1 MKPFTT
7 LAALIFLVVG
17 MVHVWRALT
26 GAVTVIALGYT
37 IPIWASWPA
46 SAISLLL
53 ALMLLREARH

>member
-7 LAALIFLVVG
+7 LAALIFLIVG

-37 IPIWASWPA
+37 IPIWVSWPA

-53 ALMLLREARH
+53 ALMLLRESRH